1 MQKSTTTQQKSKGDL
16 RVLQP
21 HWTPK
26 QPLRLAHIAL
36 GDLLNKAV
44 IAPVIE
50 LRWLDTRIG
59 DHAGNL
65 LIHPWPVF
73 CAVIA

>member
-36 GDLLNKAV
+36 GDLLNEAV
-44 IAPVIE
+44 IAPVLE
-50 LRWLDTRIG
+50 LVRVAAGIG
-59 DHAGNL
+59 DNAGNL
-65 LIHPWPVF
+65 LIRPWPVF